1 VGEGGAA
8 ALSLTRGKSPVSDSS
23 KAGLPHLNRV
33 RVVAGDCEITITWA
47 ERERLLQHVERDIA
61 DRFQAVGASRP
72 VELNEEQG
80 ETARAARD
88 GRTLR
93 RAAPASYPSCGRLT
107 AALPSQRLRWRP
119 VAGALKARRQR
130 ALAVSPLAA

>member
-1 VGEGGAA
+1 
-8 ALSLTRGKSPVSDSS
+8 VSDSS

-72 VELNEEQG
+72 VELNEEQ
-80 ETARAARD
+80 RAKLLVLHGMDELCD
-88 GRTLR
+88 GLRQLRT
-93 RAAPASYPSCGRLT
+93 
-107 AALPSQRLRWRP
+107 
-119 VAGALKARRQR
+119 
-130 ALAVSPLAA
+130 PLAGD